1 MEHQWNDNW
10 QVTEVLNEIPV
21 SVPLSITN
29 PICQDSNLG
38 NNTVY
43 EWRFLYSEDY
53 PVIIQKK
60 NMYSYVILLDSSLCF
75 WNCVYNV

>member
-10 QVTEVLNEIPV
+10 QVTDVFSEIPV

-38 NNTVY
+38 NSTVY
-43 EWRFLYSEDY
+43 KWHLLYSEDY
-53 PVIIQKK
+53 PVIIE
-60 NMYSYVILLDSSLCF
+60 NTVM
-75 WNCVYNV
+75 